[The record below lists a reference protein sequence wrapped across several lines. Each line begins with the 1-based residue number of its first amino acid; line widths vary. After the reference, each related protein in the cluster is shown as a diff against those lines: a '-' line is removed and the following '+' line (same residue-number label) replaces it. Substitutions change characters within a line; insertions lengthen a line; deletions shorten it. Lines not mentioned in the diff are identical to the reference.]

1 MKTILLLCLSA
12 LAPWPA
18 AAQTP
23 NVWLASFDQVWQTI
37 KDRHWDPERKGASWD
52 AARTEL
58 RPRIEQAASADEARA
73 ILGQLLA
80 RLGQSHFGIIPAEA
94 YSALASGRDPG
105 DASPGFD
112 VRMVEGAP
120 TVTRVLPNSPAARAG
135 IRPGWLIRRIGSA
148 DPAPV
153 LERFK
158 DSSLLQNIVLARRL
172 QGEAGDSLDL
182 EFETAGGSLQSVQLT
197 LATPDGRPVRFGNL
211 PPMRMNIVLARRL
224 QGEAGDS
231 LDLEF
236 ETAGG
241 SLQSVQLTLATPDGR
256 PVRFG
261 NLPPMRMNIERARP
275 HPEVAHVRWN
285 AFFEPQWLQD
295 EFRAAVEACAPC
307 RGFILDLRGNGGG
320 LGILA
325 PGVAGWFLDKQLY
338 LGTMYAP
345 TGPLKLVAYPRPVTF
360 PGKLAILIDGLSAS
374 TSEFL
379 AAGLKDLNRARLFGE
394 TTPGAALPSM
404 IEPLPS
410 GDRFQF
416 AVADYISVGGDP
428 IEGRGVAPHVAVPLT
443 RAQLLEGRDPVL
455 DAALRWILDLEEAQ

>member
-1 MKTILLLCLSA
+1 MHLRTLPLLLLLSVQT
-12 LAPWPA
+12 P
-18 AAQTP
+18 AQTE

-135 IRPGWLIRRIGSA
+135 IRPGWLIRRIGNA

-182 EFETAGGSLQSVQLT
+182 EFETAGGRLQSVQL
-197 LATPDGRPVRFGNL
+197 R
-211 PPMRMNIVLARRL
+211 
-224 QGEAGDS
+224 
-231 LDLEF
+231 
-236 ETAGG
+236 
-241 SLQSVQLTLATPDGR
+241 LATPDGR

>member
-158 DSSLLQNIVLARRL
+158 DSSLLQ
-172 QGEAGDSLDL
+172 
-182 EFETAGGSLQSVQLT
+182 
-197 LATPDGRPVRFGNL
+197 
-211 PPMRMNIVLARRL
+211 NIVLARRL

>member
-135 IRPGWLIRRIGSA
+135 IRPGWLIRRIGNA

-172 QGEAGDSLDL
+172 QG
-182 EFETAGGSLQSVQLT
+182 Q
-197 LATPDGRPVRFGNL
+197 
-211 PPMRMNIVLARRL
+211 
-224 QGEAGDS
+224 AGDS